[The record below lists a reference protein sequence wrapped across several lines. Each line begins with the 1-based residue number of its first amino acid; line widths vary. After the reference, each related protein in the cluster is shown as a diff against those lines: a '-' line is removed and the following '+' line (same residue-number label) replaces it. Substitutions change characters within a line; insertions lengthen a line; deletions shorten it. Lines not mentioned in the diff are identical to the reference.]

1 MLPEKI
7 SENVGM
13 VKEAQAGAW
22 FGFGLAA
29 LFLLYKYCRIV
40 LLPCLTL
47 AELEC
52 ALESLRI
59 NYRNTTENRVGPG
72 ELVEE
77 AWQITCFEWND
88 IAVEYL
94 NLKVA
99 ASKIRERHLDESSK
113 WWKYTGID
121 PGLMPAIA
129 RWYAEAEEL
138 KRRILKAQEKDR
150 QDRFEVELSYRR
162 RHATTP
168 YTAGSSYASAYESPF
183 RNQTLH
189 VVNNSIEVVNS
200 RQAPNNAA
208 TRARRTWHLNDGAAS
223 NVTM

>member
-7 SENVGM
+7 SENM
-13 VKEAQAGAW
+13 RIMKEVQAAW
-22 FGFGLAA
+22 IGIGLAA
-29 LFLLYKYCRIV
+29 LFLLYKYCRIF

-47 AELEC
+47 AELKC

-59 NYRNTTENRVGPG
+59 NYRNTTENYVGPG

-77 AWQITCFEWND
+77 AVASSEWKE
-88 IAVEYL
+88 IAIDYVH
-94 NLKVA
+94 LKLA
-99 ASKIRERHLDESSK
+99 ASKIRERHLEESWT

-150 QDRFEVELSYRR
+150 QDRFEAELIYRC

-168 YTAGSSYASAYESPF
+168 YIAGSSYASAYESPF
-183 RNQTLH
+183 RNQTFH
-189 VVNNSIEVVNS
+189 ATNNSIEVVHS
-200 RQAPNNAA
+200 RQPPNNSA
-208 TRARRTWHLNDGAAS
+208 TRARRAWHLNDGATP